1 MNSRWYISILI
12 ITLTFLGSIASTQQ
26 IAAPNQEI
34 VLQFSSI
41 NVSTQDTQK
50 AITSVRQQ
58 LEIAGVNDIQ
68 VQALRDGQLKISYY
82 SNSDVDSIKDL
93 LSNKCNLYLGYVS
106 YDDNQSK
113 IPSEEKTIAYNFD
126 VYEIQQGDDVSELDG
141 KLALETKAEDDR
153 IFNPNVLISAVE
165 IDSDAKENIEKVAYK
180 LSRTVSITIDN
191 NSYKTPEVRAG
202 PAI

>member
-82 SNSDVDSIKDL
+82 SHSDVDSIKDL